1 MKINFSLNNENI
13 VVDTSPDTALSAIL
27 RENGIF
33 SAKKGCDKGFCGA
46 CTVLLNNRPV
56 PSCIVPVA
64 MVRNSSVITLEYFC
78 NTEDFK
84 DIQAGFKSAG
94 VELCGYCNAGKVF
107 EAYDIIYKIER
118 PDRNYIAKQVSY
130 FPCNC
135 TETETLVNGIIL
147 AANNRRKRLEKLS
160 QGKVNGKK

>member
-27 RENGIF
+27 RENAIF

-64 MVRNSSVITLEYFC
+64 MVRNSSVITLEF
-78 NTEDFK
+78 FV
-84 DIQAGFKSAG
+84 IQ
-94 VELCGYCNAGKVF
+94 
-107 EAYDIIYKIER
+107 KISKISKL
-118 PDRNYIAKQVSY
+118 DSNQ
-130 FPCNC
+130 
-135 TETETLVNGIIL
+135 LV
-147 AANNRRKRLEKLS
+147 
-160 QGKVNGKK
+160 